1 MYMVYTQST
10 QGLPLAVRAISQGRV
25 VAFPTGTAY
34 GLAVD
39 ALQGHALQRLR
50 NLKQR
55 PQEKTFSV
63 FVNETLWE
71 KFLQLTAEENA
82 LLRRLSGQPLTL
94 LVKPKPP
101 LTHLSQHGLVGLR
114 VIDHP
119 LMRGLAAAVR
129 APLTATSA
137 NVSGQDPCFTPACL
151 RRQFP
156 GKIDATTYDLSLAV
170 ILDAGELPKSPPS
183 TIAKLVNGQVAILR
197 EGAISAS
204 AINDKL

>member
-1 MYMVYTQST
+1 MTYPQITQD
-10 QGLPLAVRAISQGRV
+10 LPIAIRAVKQGRV

-39 ALQGHALQRLR
+39 TLQGHSLQRLR

-55 PQEKTFSV
+55 PQEKSFSV
-63 FVNETLWE
+63 FMKEALWE

-82 LLRRLSGQPLTL
+82 LLRQMSGQPLTL

-101 LTHLSQHGLVGLR
+101 LAHLSPDSLVGLR

-119 LMRGLAAAVR
+119 LMQGLADAVLL
-129 APLTATSA
+129 PLTATSA
-137 NVSGQDPCFTPACL
+137 NISGQDPCFTPACIQQ
-151 RRQFP
+151 QFP
-156 GKIDATTYDLSLAV
+156 GKIDATTYDLSLAA

-183 TIAKLVNGQVAILR
+183 TIAKLINGQVTILR
-197 EGAISAS
+197 EGVVSAAAIS
-204 AINDKL
+204 NKL